1 MKKYF
6 NNILAIAM
14 ALFMSVSFSY
24 YSTIGRITG
33 YDLPSDTL
41 YITTTDGNLWEY
53 EGIEDWLYND
63 FCSMVFCDNGTDDI
77 TDDEIVYMRY
87 IGYFEN
93 GIERN

>member
-24 YSTIGRITG
+24 YSTIGRVTG

>member
-77 TDDEIVYMRY
+77 TDDEIIYMRY

>member
-6 NNILAIAM
+6 KNILAIAM

-24 YSTIGRITG
+24 YSTIGRVTG

-93 GIERN
+93 GEN